1 MLVLSQQ
8 SGISVE
14 NLSRFQYV
22 EQQTD
27 ASVDK
32 IIGSIRKLSTNLVD
46 GSKEANKAITSIGL
60 SLADVKK
67 LKPEDAFVA
76 IVDGLGKIP
85 SAAERAHAGAAI
97 FGKGWHDVSQLASED
112 LRGLMKEADL
122 FGATMTTELA
132 IAGDRFNDTLG
143 QLSTVIAGFARAA
156 GAGVLP
162 VLTAVVEVLRDQV
175 IVQLQA
181 TGTTAATVQGTFE
194 TFAVKVALTIAQV
207 TASVSRGIAD
217 LARLFA
223 KPIIGDS
230 MVMQDLQRL
239 VRMVSVLNGIKLDTL
254 DTVSSGAQA
263 MADALTTAADELDKA
278 LPGTLARIKAEIAAA
293 AQAMKDGQAAAGG
306 YGSAMSD
313 AAKKLQELVD
323 TLSGATV
330 IKRAKEMM
338 EALAALTARGL
349 KPTAAGA
356 RLIVEALDAA
366 DEALLKT
373 DKIASE
379 AARKIAAS
387 LRPLLKVVPAI
398 RQSFAQLAP
407 AIKAGLGLLASREL
421 TFTPTVA
428 IDTRALTQT
437 IVRDLRAIELGAAMK
452 EWGHTIQTQMSGIF
466 ASMFSG
472 QTGLREGLGQMFG
485 EVNRYA
491 SSALRSMTDTIGKEF
506 ADVFKGGTFDLKNI
520 FSGEAS
526 AAGIAAGAAV
536 GASVGL
542 AFGRGF
548 GKAAGIA
555 LGATSGALAGGMFGG
570 PWGAAAGAAVGAIAR
585 LVGRH
590 AEGERA
596 ARRAGTG
603 ARRDADRVRQR
614 REARGRRQAPPCLV
628 GCAVGDEGHDP
639 VSGGP
644 EASQSRAGRRE
655 GTPESPDR
663 GPRRRVGGGR
673 AAVEGSL

>member
-1 MLVLSQQ
+1 MLPGLPGPVSALAGAFGGFVPVAGLLGGVGVALGAIGGIAVGIVGGLVALGKSAADAGDAMLVLSQQ

-32 IIGSIRKLSTNLVD
+32 IVGSIRKLGTNLVA

-132 IAGDRFNDTLG
+132 VAGDRFNDTLG
-143 QLSTVIAGFARAA
+143 QLSTVVEGFARAA

-162 VLTAVVEVLRDQV
+162 VLTAVAEVLRDQV

-207 TASVSRGIAD
+207 TASVARGIAD

-263 MADALTTAADELDKA
+263 MADALTLAADELDKD

-293 AQAMKDGQAAAGG
+293 AKAMKDGQGAASG
-306 YGSAMSD
+306 YGTAMSE
-313 AAKKLQELVD
+313 AGKKLNDLVD

-330 IKRAKEMM
+330 VAKAREMM
-338 EALAALTARGL
+338 EAFAALTARGL

-366 DEALLKT
+366 DDALLKT
-373 DKIASE
+373 DKIAS
-379 AARKIAAS
+379 AA
-387 LRPLLKVVPAI
+387 
-398 RQSFAQLAP
+398 
-407 AIKAGLGLLASREL
+407 
-421 TFTPTVA
+421 
-428 IDTRALTQT
+428 
-437 IVRDLRAIELGAAMK
+437 
-452 EWGHTIQTQMSGIF
+452 
-466 ASMFSG
+466 
-472 QTGLREGLGQMFG
+472 
-485 EVNRYA
+485 
-491 SSALRSMTDTIGKEF
+491 
-506 ADVFKGGTFDLKNI
+506 
-520 FSGEAS
+520 
-526 AAGIAAGAAV
+526 
-536 GASVGL
+536 
-542 AFGRGF
+542 
-548 GKAAGIA
+548 
-555 LGATSGALAGGMFGG
+555 
-570 PWGAAAGAAVGAIAR
+570 
-585 LVGRH
+585 
-590 AEGERA
+590 
-596 ARRAGTG
+596 
-603 ARRDADRVRQR
+603 
-614 REARGRRQAPPCLV
+614 ARGR
-628 GCAVGDEGHDP
+628 
-639 VSGGP
+639 S
-644 EASQSRAGRRE
+644 
-655 GTPESPDR
+655 
-663 GPRRRVGGGR
+663 RRRSGR
-673 AAVEGSL
+673 C